1 MQVFIMRHGDA
12 ASMPPVIPFV
22 LWPLMVVTNLAWWR
36 TGWKVKSGN
45 RTRSGEPVP
54 ASRANTGRSRGLSE
68 PAFQCRSSAG
78 LTPCGDVGLVSA
90 YLQALTNE
98 GVASVL
104 VISHLPLV
112 GYLVAELCPGE
123 TPPMFTTSAI
133 ASVTLDESGN
143 GTFNWQMS
151 PCNLKMAKAIW
162 WVPNYAQWGRFIGH
176 NCSSGSGY
184 LSTSL
189 LSKTLPSINKTPLTF
204 IRKVFFC
211 AYLDFAQSYM
221 LKWIMSVWHSLSFI
235 NTDNGENR
243 VE

>member
-1 MQVFIMRHGDA
+1 MPVHRFLSLVSDERKRANLVNKSGAICKFFIMRHGDA
-12 ASMPPVIPFV
+12 ALDAASDSVRPLTTNGCDESRLMANWLKGQKVEIERVLVSPFLRAEQTLEEV
-22 LWPLMVVTNLAWWR
+22 GDCLNL
-36 TGWKVKSGN
+36 
-45 RTRSGEPVP
+45 P
-54 ASRANTGRSRGLSE
+54 
-68 PAFQCRSSAG
+68 SSAEVLPE

-151 PCNLKMAKAIW
+151 PCNLKMAKS
-162 WVPNYAQWGRFIGH
+162 YLM
-176 NCSSGSGY
+176 SSK
-184 LSTSL
+184 LC
-189 LSKTLPSINKTPLTF
+189 PM
-204 IRKVFFC
+204 R
-211 AYLDFAQSYM
+211 
-221 LKWIMSVWHSLSFI
+221 
-235 NTDNGENR
+235 
-243 VE
+243 

>member
-12 ASMPPVIPFV
+12 ALDAASDSVRPLTTNGCDESRLMANWLKGQKVEIERVLVSPFLRAEQTLEEV
-22 LWPLMVVTNLAWWR
+22 GDCLNL
-36 TGWKVKSGN
+36 
-45 RTRSGEPVP
+45 P
-54 ASRANTGRSRGLSE
+54 
-68 PAFQCRSSAG
+68 SSAEVLPE

-151 PCNLKMAKAIW
+151 PCNLKMAKLSDVFQIM
-162 WVPNYAQWGRFIGH
+162 PNEVDSLGIIAHQAADICQPHYYRR
-176 NCSSGSGY
+176 
-184 LSTSL
+184 LSL
-189 LSKTLPSINKTPLTF
+189 SINKTLSTF
-204 IRKVFFC
+204 IRKLFFC

-221 LKWIMSVWHSLSFI
+221 LK
-235 NTDNGENR
+235 
-243 VE
+243 

>member
-1 MQVFIMRHGDA
+1 MIDFSNFYQLIAKSPLSHWLETLPAQVAAWQRDALHGK
-12 ASMPPVIPFV
+12 FRE
-22 LWPLMVVTNLAWWR
+22 W
-36 TGWKVKSGN
+36 
-45 RTRSGEPVP
+45 E
-54 ASRANTGRSRGLSE
+54 RAVEFLPE
-68 PAFQCRSSAG
+68 

-151 PCNLKMAKAIW
+151 PCNLKMAKAI
-162 WVPNYAQWGRFIGH
+162 
-176 NCSSGSGY
+176 
-184 LSTSL
+184 
-189 LSKTLPSINKTPLTF
+189 
-204 IRKVFFC
+204 
-211 AYLDFAQSYM
+211 
-221 LKWIMSVWHSLSFI
+221 
-235 NTDNGENR
+235 
-243 VE
+243 